1 MLTLGGVD
9 INLELQYSI
18 NLLRHFNKMSKNF
31 LRYFLR
37 SMKNKFEL
45 VIITII
51 FTNFLSTFYEEWT
64 ETVYFW
70 SIQYVFGRM
79 GPMHKSALHN
89 TI

>member
-18 NLLRHFNKMSKNF
+18 NLLRLFNKMSKNF

-37 SMKNKFEL
+37 STKNKFEL

-51 FTNFLSTFYEEWT
+51 FTNFLSTFCDEWT

-70 SIQYVFGRM
+70 SIQYVLWSDG
-79 GPMHKSALHN
+79 SNAQ
-89 TI
+89 